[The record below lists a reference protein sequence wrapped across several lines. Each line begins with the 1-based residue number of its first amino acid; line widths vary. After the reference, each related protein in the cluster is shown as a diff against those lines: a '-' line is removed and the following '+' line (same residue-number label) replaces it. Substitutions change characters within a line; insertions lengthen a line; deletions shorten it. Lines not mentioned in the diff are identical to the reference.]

1 MEQYDPDQDPP
12 PEEWLAL
19 DEQERMGLCEE
30 YHARQWTRIPNAERH
45 AVVHAIVENQLALG
59 EPVVVATLAR
69 LRSEGVARHDAVHAI
84 GSVLSAHLDSL
95 PQDPHSQ
102 DEQNERYHEAL
113 RKLSA
118 SEWRAG

>member
-1 MEQYDPDQDPP
+1 MERYDPNQDPP

-59 EPVVVATLAR
+59 EPVLVATLAR
-69 LRSEGVARHDAVHAI
+69 LRSEGVARHDAIHAI

-95 PQDPHSQ
+95 PKDPRSQ

-118 SEWRAG
+118 NQWKAG